1 MLGKVFGGLEEYA
14 PLLIRLGLAAVFIYK
29 GLQTIFGS
37 FGGPGLDKVA
47 ELFGE
52 KGYDLPL
59 PILMASLAGIGALG
73 GGFLVLIG
81 LITRYAAATLFLITV
96 IALFVA
102 YGGRVFADGLGAFA
116 CLVMSFSLLLT
127 GGGKGSLDRVLKID
141 ERV

>member
-1 MLGKVFGGLEEYA
+1 MLGRVFGGLEEYA
-14 PLLIRLGLAAVFIYK
+14 PLLIRLGLATIFIYK
-29 GLQTIFGS
+29 GIQTIFGS

-81 LITRYAAATLFLITV
+81 LITRYAATSLFV
-96 IALFVA
+96 IAALALFVA
-102 YGGRVFADGLGAFA
+102 HGGRIFADGLGAFT
-116 CLVMSFSLLLT
+116 CLVMTFMLLLT
-127 GGGKGSLDRVLKID
+127 GGGKGSLDRLLKID